1 MEKEE
6 MKREAEDEWLTVRK
20 MQGEE
25 RKQRWEDREGE
36 IGVEEVGKRG
46 TEPRAATS
54 QQGR

>member
-6 MKREAEDEWLTVRK
+6 MKRETEDEWLTVRK

-36 IGVEEVGKRG
+36 MGVEEVGK
-46 TEPRAATS
+46 
-54 QQGR
+54 